1 MKLYTSMG
9 PNPAVVTMFLAEKGA
24 EIPTESVDLMGGENR
39 QAPYV
44 AKNPSGQLPCL
55 ELDDGSHLA
64 EITAIC
70 EYLDEKLPGDSL
82 IGATPEE
89 RAQTRMW
96 VRRIDLNVCEP
107 LANGFRYAEGL
118 PLFQSRMRTIPHAAG
133 DLKTLAQEKLT
144 WLDGLMAGKTWI
156 AGDRFTL
163 ADILLFCFLQ
173 FGAQVGQPINAENQN
188 IAAWLERVQA
198 RVAEKAAA

>member
-24 EIPTESVDLMGGENR
+24 EIPSETVDLMGGENR

-70 EYLDEKLPGDSL
+70 EYLDEKLPGDTL
-82 IGATPEE
+82 IGSTPEE
-89 RAQTRMW
+89 RAATRMW

-133 DLKTLAQEKLT
+133 DLKTLA
-144 WLDGLMAGKTWI
+144 
-156 AGDRFTL
+156 
-163 ADILLFCFLQ
+163 
-173 FGAQVGQPINAENQN
+173 
-188 IAAWLERVQA
+188 
-198 RVAEKAAA
+198 

>member
-173 FGAQVGQPINAENQN
+173 FGAQVGQPINADNQN

>member
-89 RAQTRMW
+89 RAATRMW

-107 LANGFRYAEGL
+107 LANGFRFAEGL
-118 PLFQSRMRTIPHAAG
+118 PLFQSRLRTIPHAAG
-133 DLKTLAQEKLT
+133 DLKELAQEKIT
-144 WLDGLMAGKTWI
+144 WLDGLMTGKTWV

-173 FGAQVGQPINAENQN
+173 FGASVGQPINPDNTN
-188 IAAWLERVQA
+188 IVAWLERVKA
-198 RVAEKAAA
+198 RVAEKASA